1 MTAAD
6 RLSPV
11 EARVLGS
18 LLEKANTTPEY
29 YPLSLNALT
38 LACNQKSNREPVLE
52 LDEMTVAHAVDAL
65 LKKQLVYESA
75 GGRVRKYG
83 ENFTKLRHLIKP
95 ETAALCM
102 LLLRGPQ
109 TMGELKGRTGRM
121 HEWQDLAEVEATLG
135 NLIDHQ
141 LAVKLPRPAGR
152 KEHRYAHLLSGAPEV
167 ETEGAAARPAPA
179 MAAARAESERM
190 GALEEE
196 LKAVRAE
203 LEELRNAFVDFKRQ
217 FD

>member
-1 MTAAD
+1 MAIT
-6 RLSPV
+6 LSAV

-29 YPLSLNALT
+29 YPLSLNALM

-52 LDEMTVAHAVDAL
+52 LDEMTVAHAVEAL
-65 LKKQLVYESA
+65 LKKQMVYESA
-75 GGRVRKYG
+75 GSRVRKYG

-109 TMGELKGRTGRM
+109 TPGEIKGRTGRIY
-121 HEWQDLAEVEATLG
+121 EWKDLAEVEATLG
-135 NLIDHQ
+135 DLIDHQ

-152 KEHRYAHLLSGAPEV
+152 KEHRYAHLLSGEPEV
-167 ETEGAAARPAPA
+167 EAEGAARPAPA
-179 MAAARAESERM
+179 IAAARAEGERL